1 MVNIQNNLPLEA
13 FKWSD

>member
-1 MVNIQNNLPLEA
+1 MVTIKNNLTLEA

>member
-1 MVNIQNNLPLEA
+1 MVNIQNNLTLEA